1 MSTASLC
8 RASNRPSGVAR
19 ACLLAAGLLGM
30 LLAGC
35 AGREVRDIQRTAD
48 TRQLSEAEARLWHAA
63 EEADQLWH
71 KKGLIYGDPQL
82 TSYVQQVADALY
94 PELRG
99 AVRVQLVDSPEL
111 NAFALPNGNI
121 YLNIGLVAR
130 MRNEAQLATVVA
142 HEISH
147 FTRQHSLKKRDA
159 ADSAVFAGMA
169 VTILTGL
176 PVTGDLVVLGAM
188 SGYSQDMEREADQL
202 GFDRLVRQGYDPS
215 QAAEVFRLMLEEVD
229 ALDID
234 QPFLYSSH
242 PKLTERIETMTEF
255 ASKQPPNG
263 AARHKARFDSHTDGL
278 RSIVLQRYLETH
290 RYQVLILLLENRA
303 LRIRYPDHA
312 GYFLAE
318 AYRQRAEQGDA
329 VLAEHAYRQALVEA
343 PGYAPSHRGLGLLLM
358 KAGNAPEAARHLQRY
373 LVLAPD
379 AADRGYI
386 ESYLEQLGD

>member
-1 MSTASLC
+1 VNGRRYRYLLS
-8 RASNRPSGVAR
+8 
-19 ACLLAAGLLGM
+19 ACALLTILT
-30 LLAGC
+30 GC
-35 AGREVRDIQRTAD
+35 AGREVRDITHTAD
-48 TRQLSEAEARLWHAA
+48 TRQLTEAEARSWHAA
-63 EEADQLWH
+63 NELDELWR
-71 KKGLIYGDPQL
+71 KKGLIYADRQL
-82 TSYVQQVADALY
+82 TAYLQQVADGLY

-130 MRNEAQLATVVA
+130 MRNEAQLATVIG

-169 VTILTGL
+169 VTVLTGL
-176 PVTGDLVVLGAM
+176 PVTGDLLVLGAM
-188 SGYSQDMEREADQL
+188 SGYSQDMEREADEL
-202 GFDRLVRQGYDPS
+202 GFARLVQQGYDPR

-242 PKLTERIETMTEF
+242 PKLTERIETMTEL
-255 ASKQPPNG
+255 AGKQPPNG
-263 AARHKARFDSHTDGL
+263 AALYQERFEHHTDGL
-278 RSIVLQRYLETH
+278 RHIVLQRYLETH
-290 RYQVLILLLENRA
+290 RYQILILLLENRA
-303 LRIRYPDHA
+303 LRIRYPEHA

-318 AYRQRAEQGDA
+318 AYRQRGEEGDQT
-329 VLAEHAYRQALVEA
+329 LAEHAYRQALIEA
-343 PGYAPSHRGLGLLLM
+343 PEYAPSHRGLGLLLM
-358 KAGNAPEAARHLQRY
+358 KSGSRAEAAQHLKRY
-373 LVLAPD
+373 LALAPD

-386 ESYLEQLGD
+386 QRYIEQLRD